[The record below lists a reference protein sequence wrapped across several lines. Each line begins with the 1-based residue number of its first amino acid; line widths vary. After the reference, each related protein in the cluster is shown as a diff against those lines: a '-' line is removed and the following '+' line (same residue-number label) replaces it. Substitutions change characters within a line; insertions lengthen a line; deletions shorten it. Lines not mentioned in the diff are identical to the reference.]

1 MRTVFGV
8 FAFLGVMTVFALVT
22 LWAGDWINKHENG
35 WYE

>member
-1 MRTVFGV
+1 MRNVFGL
-8 FAFLGVMTVFALVT
+8 FAFVGVMTVFALVT

>member
-1 MRTVFGV
+1 MRNVFGV